1 MSLARLTTVGLF
13 MYDNS
18 LFDELVA
25 PTKLDRDILVKNI
38 LQKSAPFELLLT
50 DFNFLKMSIGLWSA
64 KNIDNWNAIIDAF
77 TMDYNPIENYDRF
90 ENWSDSAS
98 ESESESTS
106 SSELLSTSESE
117 TVSES
122 SSDSM
127 YNSLTSTNDVS
138 AYDTIGYQPN
148 ERNINDNRGNNNS
161 VSNQNRGNQGRQDR
175 NTLEGHNRTHERLDT
190 HGGRIHGNIGV
201 TTTQQMLLQEFDLR
215 QINMYDEIAK
225 SFCKEFC
232 LLIY

>member
-1 MSLARLTTVGLF
+1 MSLARLTTIGLY
-13 MYDNS
+13 MYDS
-18 LFDELVA
+18 TLFDDMLI
-25 PTKLDRDILVKNI
+25 PTKLDRDTLIANI
-38 LQKSAPFELLLT
+38 LQKSAPFELLLPN
-50 DFNFLKMSIGLWSA
+50 FNFLKSSIGLWSA
-64 KNIDNWNAIIDAF
+64 KNIDNWNKIIDALD
-77 TMDYNPIENYDRF
+77 MDYNPIENYDRI

-138 AYDTIGYQPN
+138 AYDTVGYQPN
-148 ERNINDNRGNNNS
+148 ERNVNDNRGNNNS

-175 NTLEGHNRTHERLDT
+175 NALEGHNRKLDRMDT

-201 TTTQQMLLQEFDLR
+201 MTTQNMLLQEYELR
-215 QINMYDEIAK
+215 QLNMYDEIAK